1 MRGDETDGD
10 RGQTL
15 PLFIWVTGAVL
26 FASLAFFAFAQAAV
40 ARNGAQSAADAAA
53 LAAGQEARE
62 ELVDGLLQALESD
75 EPWEDWI
82 DGLEPVGAQA
92 RPAAESL
99 AAANDADV
107 EEFGVGETAGLQ
119 SFSVRVSTR
128 YTVGESVIPG
138 TEAEHAEADAIAVV
152 EPRCSISGEDDPEE
166 VLAFACEGRRYEF
179 PLDDFTEDL
188 LPDAAVLYSVHLVG

>member
-1 MRGDETDGD
+1 M
-10 RGQTL
+10 
-15 PLFIWVTGAVL
+15 L

-62 ELVDGLLQALESD
+62 ELIDGLLQALESD

-107 EEFGVGETAGLQ
+107 EEFGVGE
-119 SFSVRVSTR
+119 
-128 YTVGESVIPG
+128 
-138 TEAEHAEADAIAVV
+138 
-152 EPRCSISGEDDPEE
+152 
-166 VLAFACEGRRYEF
+166 RRR
-179 PLDDFTEDL
+179 
-188 LPDAAVLYSVHLVG
+188 

>member
-1 MRGDETDGD
+1 MGSD

-15 PLFIWVTGAVL
+15 PLFIWITGAVL

-53 LAAGQEARE
+53 LAAGQEARD
-62 ELVDGLLQALESD
+62 ELIDGLLEALESD
-75 EPWEDWI
+75 EPWGGWI
-82 DGLEPVGAQA
+82 DGLQPVGTGA
-92 RPAAESL
+92 RPAAERL

-107 EEFGVGETAGLQ
+107 EAFGVGETMGLQ

-138 TEAEHAEADAIAVV
+138 TEAEHAEAEAVAVV
-152 EPRCSISGEDDPEE
+152 EPRCSVSGEDDVEE
-166 VLAFACEGRRYEF
+166 VLAFACDGQRYEF
-179 PLDDFTEDL
+179 PLDEITEDL
-188 LPDAAVLYSVHLVG
+188 LPDAAVLYSVHLVD